1 LDVEFRAPLPEFNH
15 IKRYVDKHRKVVVA
29 KILPGEFYVTKHDEA
44 ISTVLGS
51 CISACIWDERMG
63 IGGMNH
69 FMLPIKGDSFGTFGW
84 QQDNS
89 YTCRYGL
96 WAMEYLIN
104 EILKNGGHRAN
115 LKVKLFGGGNVITS
129 MTSDVGEK
137 NIKFAKE
144 YVENE
149 GFEIVGSDV
158 GGVYPRKVLF
168 FPNTGR
174 ALVKKLQ
181 TTHNDT
187 IQRRETQYIDSLVQ
201 PAAESSDDI
210 ELF

>member
-1 LDVEFRAPLPEFNH
+1 MKDFKPVLPDFEH
-15 IKRYVDKHRKVVVA
+15 IKRYHDRQRGIVVA
-29 KILPGEFYVTKHDEA
+29 KILPGEFYVSKTDEA

-51 CISACIWDERMG
+51 CISACIWDEKMG

-69 FMLPIKGDSFGTFGW
+69 FMLPVKGDSVGHNGW
-84 QQDNS
+84 QNNNS

-104 EILKNGGHRAN
+104 EILKYGGNRQN
-115 LKVKLFGGGNVITS
+115 LQVKLFGGGNVLRNMS
-129 MTSDVGEK
+129 SDVGGK
-137 NIKFAKE
+137 NIQFAKE
-144 YVENE
+144 YIENE
-149 GFEIVGSDV
+149 KLPVVGSDV
-158 GGVYPRKVLF
+158 GGPWPRKVLF
-168 FPNTGR
+168 YPETGR

-187 IQRRETQYIDSLVQ
+187 IQRRELQYQDSLEA
-201 PAAESSDDI
+201 PAQESTDI